1 MDDGIAVQRNLVAT
15 AISIVHTDSYRF
27 KDFHHSPDWLVLK
40 LLARLCALCIDT
52 DNSSFEIQPKRT
64 VSCTLH

>member
-1 MDDGIAVQRNLVAT
+1 MDNGIAVQRKLVAT
-15 AISIVHTDSYRF
+15 AISIVHTDSYWLQN
-27 KDFHHSPDWLVLK
+27 FHHSFNWLLLK